1 MRLKV
6 TRLAQTDVDQAH
18 NYIALDN
25 RSAAIRWV
33 QRTKEQFKFLAKN
46 PGAGEAQDE
55 LRPGLRSYSYGSY
68 VIYFRVRGEVLEIV
82 RVIHG
87 RRDVRMIF

>member
-18 NYIALDN
+18 DFIARDN
-25 RSAAIRWV
+25 RPAAIRWV
-33 QRTKEQFKFLAKN
+33 GRTREQFKFRAMN
-46 PGAGEAQDE
+46 PGAGESRDE
-55 LRPGLRSYSYGSY
+55 LRPGLRSYSHGSY
-68 VIYFRVRGEVLEIV
+68 VVYFIPHDDVLEVI

-87 RRDVRMIF
+87 RRDTRMLF